1 VSKICDVVVRRL
13 NGRFAMFGAPE
24 RSGDRTDE
32 EYWHIA
38 STPAIMNINCHS
50 ILSSVPVVYEA
61 VKGFGIYFRL

>member
-1 VSKICDVVVRRL
+1 MRCRGTKAERQICHV
-13 NGRFAMFGAPE
+13 GAPE

-32 EYWHIA
+32 EYWHIV